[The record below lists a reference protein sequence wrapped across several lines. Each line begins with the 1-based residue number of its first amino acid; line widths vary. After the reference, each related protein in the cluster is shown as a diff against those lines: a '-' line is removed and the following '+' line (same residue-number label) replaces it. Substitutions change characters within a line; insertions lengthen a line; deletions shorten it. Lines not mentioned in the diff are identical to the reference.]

1 MPPRLRLTRGR
12 DHEKTLAI
20 WRDIGVVGIN
30 RLLVRT
36 GNATAFA
43 GSAPRARHNNPGRLP
58 TEINVS
64 VRAAM
69 SHKQSPWRS
78 SIAICRPSGETR
90 GYA

>member
-43 GSAPRARHNNPGRLP
+43 DPRRAPDTTIRAPAN
-58 TEINVS
+58 
-64 VRAAM
+64 
-69 SHKQSPWRS
+69 
-78 SIAICRPSGETR
+78 
-90 GYA
+90 